1 MLSFTNLAL
10 RRGPNLLFEDVS
22 FVIHR
27 DKKVGLIGANGAGKT
42 SLFKMITGELDVEDG
57 YLDYPQD
64 LRISY
69 LAQEVVGTDQRAVEY
84 VLEGDKQLIQIQQQI
99 KSAEANEQFDKLGE
113 LHEIFNSLDGHSALS
128 KAEQL
133 MVGLGFTQDDLDKT
147 VKDFSGGWR
156 VRLNLAR
163 TLMQPSDLLLLD
175 EPTNHLDLDA
185 IVWLSDWIKS
195 FKGALLLISHD
206 REFLDECVN
215 TIAHISKQSIEL
227 YTGNYSQFEEVKAL
241 RLAEVAAS
249 YKKQQRQIEHMQ
261 DFVRR
266 FKAKATKAKQAQSRV
281 KALERMEVI
290 APAHVDSPFHFSIP
304 QSEKISDPLLTLDRA
319 NLGYS
324 EKVLSSVNISLHPGD
339 RIGLLG
345 PNGAGKTTTVEILE
359 GYRVANS
366 GQVRVLGFDPATKG
380 ATAQKWRNQIGI
392 VLQATNDAADL
403 SVIETISHFANYYEN
418 PRDVKQVIEEVGLEE
433 KVGAKVRQLSGGQRR
448 RLDVALGIIGSPEL
462 LFLDEPTTG
471 FDPEARR
478 SFWELIR
485 TLKSEGTTILLTTHY
500 LDEAQALADR
510 VGVINEGVIIEI
522 ATPDTL
528 GGRNN
533 APAKVTWL
541 ENGVTQELLTK
552 NPTEE
557 VLKLSQRFNNQ
568 IPELQVLR
576 PNLEEIYLRMI
587 GELK

>member
-1 MLSFTNLAL
+1 MNTSAAIEVRGLSKIYGNKVAVAGIDLTVE
-10 RRGPNLLFEDVS
+10 RG
-22 FVIHR
+22 
-27 DKKVGLIGANGAGKT
+27 
-42 SLFKMITGELDVEDG
+42 
-57 YLDYPQD
+57 
-64 LRISY
+64 
-69 LAQEVVGTDQRAVEY
+69 
-84 VLEGDKQLIQIQQQI
+84 
-99 KSAEANEQFDKLGE
+99 
-113 LHEIFNSLDGHSALS
+113 EIFA
-128 KAEQL
+128 
-133 MVGLGFTQDDLDKT
+133 
-147 VKDFSGGWR
+147 
-156 VRLNLAR
+156 
-163 TLMQPSDLLLLD
+163 
-175 EPTNHLDLDA
+175 
-185 IVWLSDWIKS
+185 
-195 FKGALLLISHD
+195 
-206 REFLDECVN
+206 
-215 TIAHISKQSIEL
+215 
-227 YTGNYSQFEEVKAL
+227 
-241 RLAEVAAS
+241 
-249 YKKQQRQIEHMQ
+249 
-261 DFVRR
+261 
-266 FKAKATKAKQAQSRV
+266 
-281 KALERMEVI
+281 
-290 APAHVDSPFHFSIP
+290 
-304 QSEKISDPLLTLDRA
+304 
-319 NLGYS
+319 
-324 EKVLSSVNISLHPGD
+324 
-339 RIGLLG
+339 LLG

-380 ATAQKWRNQIGI
+380 TLAQKWRNQIGI
-392 VLQATNDAADL
+392 VLQSTNDAADL
-403 SVIETISHFANYYEN
+403 SVLETISHFANYYEK
-418 PRDVKQVIEEVGLEE
+418 PRDVKQVIKEVGLEE
-433 KVGAKVRQLSGGQRR
+433 KVNAKVRELSGGQRR

-557 VLKLSQRFNNQ
+557 VLKLSQQFNNQ